1 MAHRSDPTKSSGFCS
16 STSSSHVAASS
27 PIPAGRS
34 GDGREGIV
42 NSGES
47 NNPGPLLLQLQSTT
61 RDWQLR
67 SAIGVRSPLSAA
79 ERMWSNFLYLHKRPF
94 CFFFFIPK
102 KLNKVQFWPDI
113 LYTWRHG
120 ISRNSDP
127 PFRWSMGSGVPDSKM
142 GDHKGARP
150 TWGGPRLVHYP
161 KASKTWGVKPTSRE
175 GWWRRHCSTL

>member
-1 MAHRSDPTKSSGFCS
+1 MGAGRKQGVLQVGAREEIGGGAYLFWSLAGKRRRRCCEDEEGATEGGELSCLSVTRPVVAHRSDPTKSSGLCS

-79 ERMWSNFLYLHKRPF
+79 ERM
-94 CFFFFIPK
+94 
-102 KLNKVQFWPDI
+102 
-113 LYTWRHG
+113 
-120 ISRNSDP
+120 
-127 PFRWSMGSGVPDSKM
+127 
-142 GDHKGARP
+142 
-150 TWGGPRLVHYP
+150 
-161 KASKTWGVKPTSRE
+161 
-175 GWWRRHCSTL
+175 